1 MGRRDSSQALS
12 VSFADSSPR
21 GRAKI
26 QEKGGNMERCPVC
39 GRVVPTHVYVR
50 NAEIVGCDGCLT
62 PFEIWELP
70 ETMEVT

>member
-1 MGRRDSSQALS
+1 
-12 VSFADSSPR
+12 
-21 GRAKI
+21 
-26 QEKGGNMERCPVC
+26 MERCPVC